1 MKRLP
6 RPVWAEIDLAAIANN
21 IKEIRRL
28 VSRPTQIMAIVKANA
43 YGHGAVEVSRVALEH
58 GASWLGVAIF
68 EEAEELRQ
76 AGIQAPILILG
87 YSPADEAEA
96 IVSLGL
102 SQAVWT
108 RGQAEALSRAAV
120 KLGRPAKI
128 HIKLDTGMGRIGFL
142 PTAEAVKEIER
153 IASLPG
159 IAIEGTFT
167 HFSSADDEDKTF
179 TQEQLQRFYQMLEA
193 IQSRGVEVGLRHVAS
208 SAAILTMP
216 ETHLDL
222 VRLGVSLY
230 GHFPGPATRR
240 NDINLLPAMS
250 FKTQIVHLKELPA
263 GWPVSYGR
271 TYYTSKPTRVATLPV
286 GYADGYFRSFSN
298 CGEVIIR
305 GRRCP
310 VIGRVCMD
318 QIMVDAT
325 SCPQARVGDEAV
337 LFGRQGKT
345 VLSTEELAER
355 IGTISYELLCAVG
368 RRVPR
373 RYVWAQ
379 GECYQISSQ
388 L

>member
-1 MKRLP
+1 MP

-21 IKEIRRL
+21 IKEIRR
-28 VSRPTQIMAIVKANA
+28 VVTRPTQIMAVVKANA

-108 RGQAEALSRAAV
+108 RSQAEALSRAAV

-179 TQEQLQRFYQMLEA
+179 TQEQLQRFHQMLEA
-193 IQSRGVEVGLRHVAS
+193 IRSRGVEVGLRHAAS

-230 GHFPGPATRR
+230 GHFPSPATRR
-240 NDINLLPAMS
+240 NDVTLLPAMS

-271 TYYTSKPTRVATLPV
+271 TYYTSKPTLVATLPV

>member
-1 MKRLP
+1 MP

-21 IKEIRRL
+21 VEAIRRL
-28 VSRPTQIMAIVKANA
+28 VSPPTQIMAVVKANA

-58 GASWLGVAIF
+58 GADWLGVAIY

-76 AGIQAPILILG
+76 AGIGAPILILG
-87 YSPADEAEA
+87 YSPPDEAEA
-96 IVSLGL
+96 IVSLDL

-108 RGQAEALSRAAV
+108 RGQAEALARAAA
-120 KLGRPAKI
+120 KLGRPAKV

-153 IASLPG
+153 IAALPG
-159 IAIEGTFT
+159 IVIEGTFT

-179 TQEQLQRFYQMLEA
+179 TREQLERFHQMLGA
-193 IQSRGVEVGLRHVAS
+193 IRSRGVEVGLRHAAS

-216 ETHLDL
+216 EAHLDL

-230 GHFPGPATRR
+230 GHFPGPAARR
-240 NDINLLPAMS
+240 DDVTLLPAMS

-271 TYYTSKPTRVATLPV
+271 TYYTDKPTRVATLPV

-325 SCPQARVGDEAV
+325 ACQQAQVGDEAV
-337 LFGRQGKT
+337 LFGRQQNLI
-345 VLSTEELAER
+345 LSTEELAQH

-373 RYVWAQ
+373 RYVWSQ
-379 GECYQISSQ
+379 GECYQASSQ

>member
-1 MKRLP
+1 MP

-21 IKEIRRL
+21 IKEIRR
-28 VSRPTQIMAIVKANA
+28 VVTRPTQIMAVVKANA

-108 RGQAEALSRAAV
+108 RSQAEALSRAAV

-142 PTAEAVKEIER
+142 PTAETVKEIER

-179 TQEQLQRFYQMLEA
+179 TQEQLQRFHQMLEA
-193 IQSRGVEVGLRHVAS
+193 IRSRGVEVGLRHAAS

-230 GHFPGPATRR
+230 GHFPSPATRR
-240 NDINLLPAMS
+240 NDVTLLPAMS

-271 TYYTSKPTRVATLPV
+271 TYYTSKPTLVATLPV

>member
-1 MKRLP
+1 MP

-21 IKEIRRL
+21 IKEIRR
-28 VSRPTQIMAIVKANA
+28 VVTRPTQIMAVVKANA

-108 RGQAEALSRAAV
+108 RSQAEALSRAAV

-179 TQEQLQRFYQMLEA
+179 TQEQLQRFHQMLEA
-193 IQSRGVEVGLRHVAS
+193 IRSRGVEVGLRHAAS

-230 GHFPGPATRR
+230 GHFPSPATRR
-240 NDINLLPAMS
+240 NDVTLLPAMS

-271 TYYTSKPTRVATLPV
+271 TYYTSKPALVATLPV